1 MRGKRST
8 AGIAI
13 ITAISFMVVTLAFI
27 STAFIVSI
35 SNTRL
40 SGDQVSTT
48 RAQLAA
54 QAGIDE
60 AILRIWHEASEN
72 INRTG
77 SISGR
82 RDIPDYRARWENVRN
97 WSSYD
102 NWGGANRLLS
112 GGLDADDNSTFGDPV
127 TFTGEVDDG
136 TGRIASYEVSIERR
150 DEIEIDPVDGT
161 EIVTDRTTLRIT
173 STGTLPNGS
182 QRRVQQ
188 ELEVA
193 YPQFN
198 LEFAFL
204 TDFVNCTFCHSAFTS
219 IEMGYDRDEGMGED
233 FEFLVDLTNED
244 AREAAAEGK
253 SRIRVA
259 GLNDMQISTGWK
271 NLNTLVAGTIYTRGP
286 QNIMRTD
293 GTGGGTRPKQN
304 VFGPV
309 YREGTGLIADED
321 WEGFRPAQA
330 DNKDLLLSC
339 IKNANDGN
347 AGCDKRNA
355 RFYEFYPTLVEGQA
369 TPIDGEVPDVQ
380 QFPSPIVDQN
390 GDRRIDN
397 DEWAAVMDGKA
408 IGSLEGAAE
417 IWFSPTDDNGV
428 PDGTNTVTLPFEV
441 RGRDVT
447 IPGMQTD
454 IETQPG
460 RGIAG
465 NLFLIGTDDDP
476 IEIEGTVYV
485 DGDLVIQGP
494 IDPGNRGVFI
504 VRKNIYIVGDVIY
517 DCNGTADGTGCRYYE
532 PNSLP
537 RFAMVAGGMMVMG
550 DPNQGST
557 TRGFPGGFNERWQYR
572 GDRAKDDDRF
582 NGRFPLQG
590 ELLAFNAKQFEKY
603 VESQDAGATTLE
615 EIFVPR
621 YYMYREGDE
630 IVMRCN
636 FDGEDTRLD
645 NDRRGT
651 SECRDFQ
658 SHYGTADELS
668 PRENIPCIAGQID
681 IFGQNDEN
689 NIFKAANQQPNC
701 MSAYLDTD
709 GDGDPD
715 TTFIGLDTSGDGNFV
730 PDANGNEV
738 LDAGE
743 DLVIRIMGEPIA
755 DDPYYQ
761 AFRAMNNT
769 DSNLP
774 WFWDRE
780 PFASA
785 GGIPV
790 QQFVQ
795 GDAAPEDF
803 ALLADE
809 IFVTDRSGNRIQ
821 DGDGDDLQPAYIYMS
836 PNNSWLAPVDD
847 LNGNSVPDNVDL
859 ALEPMDKVYSRQN
872 AIAAMEVLSGAW
884 IEYGLNNDRSQN
896 DQRPMRIDG
905 LLFTNNA
912 IQSYLPARS
921 RRSHTAGGLILN
933 GSIISYETGLLIYG
947 TGSGPD
953 GSNNCAHGQNRD
965 MFDANNYLCVGLRV
979 QYDRR
984 LPGLL
989 DLRVDVP
996 VLLRS
1001 RSQWLPVN

>member
-1 MRGKRST
+1 MRGTRSQQ
-8 AGIAI
+8 GIAI
-13 ITAISFMVVTLAFI
+13 ITAISFMVVVLAFI

-60 AILRIWHEASEN
+60 AILRIWHEATAD
-72 INRTG
+72 INQTG

-82 RDIPDYRARWENVRN
+82 RDVPDYRDRWESVRN
-97 WSSYD
+97 WSSHND
-102 NWGGANRLLS
+102 WGGANRLLS
-112 GGLDADDNSTFGDPV
+112 GGLDADNISTFGDPV

-150 DEIEIDPVDGT
+150 DDIEIDPVDGS
-161 EIVTDRTTLRIT
+161 EILTDRTTLRIT
-173 STGTLPNGS
+173 STGTLPDGS
-182 QRRVQQ
+182 QRRIQQ

-219 IEMGYDRDEGMGED
+219 IEMGYDRDEGMAAH
-233 FEFLVDLTNED
+233 EFLVDLTDED

-259 GLNDMQISTGWK
+259 GLNDMQISTGWH

-309 YREGTGLIADED
+309 YREGSGIIAKDD

-330 DNKDLLLSC
+330 RNSRDQLLSC
-339 IKNANDGN
+339 TKNANDGN
-347 AGCDKRNA
+347 ANCDERNA
-355 RFYEFYPTLVEGQA
+355 RFYEFYPTVVEGQA

-380 QFPSPIVDQN
+380 QFPSPIVDEN

-397 DEWAAVMDGKA
+397 DEWEAVMEDKA
-408 IGSLEGAAE
+408 IGRLEDAAE
-417 IWFSPTDDNGV
+417 IWFSPTDDDGV
-428 PDGTNTVTLPFEV
+428 PDGAGSVTLPFEV
-441 RGRDVT
+441 RGQDVT
-447 IPGMQTD
+447 IPGMQTNV
-454 IETQPG
+454 ETETG

-465 NLFLIGTDDDP
+465 NLFLIGTDTNP
-476 IEIEGTVYV
+476 IEIDGTVYV

-494 IDPGNRGVFI
+494 VDSGNNGVLI
-504 VRKNIYIVGDVIY
+504 VRKNIYIVGDVVY
-517 DCNGTADGTGCRYYE
+517 DCNGTAPGTDCTYYE

-537 RFAMVAGGMMVMG
+537 RFAMVAGGMMVIG
-550 DPNQGST
+550 DPNQADRT
-557 TRGFPGGFNERWQYR
+557 KGFPNGFGERNR
-572 GDRAKDDDRF
+572 
-582 NGRFPLQG
+582 RFPLQG
-590 ELLAFNAKQFEKY
+590 ELLAFNAKQYDKY
-603 VESQDAGATTLE
+603 VASQDAGATTLE
-615 EIFVPR
+615 DIFVPR
-621 YYMYREGDE
+621 YYLYREGDE
-630 IVMRCN
+630 FVMRCN
-636 FDGEDTRLD
+636 FDGEDGPD
-645 NDRRGT
+645 GDRRDGT
-651 SECRDFQ
+651 SECRDFE
-658 SHYGTADELS
+658 SHYGNADELS
-668 PRENIPCIAGQID
+668 AKENIPCISGQLTEFD
-681 IFGQNDEN
+681 DDD
-689 NIFKAANQQPNC
+689 QPEC
-701 MSAYLDTD
+701 ESAFVDTD
-709 GDGDPD
+709 GDSDPD
-715 TTFIGLDTSGDGNFV
+715 TWFVGVDTNEDGDFV
-730 PDANGNEV
+730 PDENGNEV
-738 LDAGE
+738 FDEDE
-743 DLVIRIMGEPIA
+743 DLVIRDFSRSIL
-755 DDPYYQ
+755 DDPYFQ
-761 AFRAMNNT
+761 ALR
-769 DSNLP
+769 DIDDDDLP
-774 WFWDRE
+774 WDWDMDTE
-780 PFASA
+780 NSS

-790 QQFVQ
+790 DQFEN
-795 GDAAPEDF
+795 GEAFDAGFAKLVGETFVED
-803 ALLADE
+803 
-809 IFVTDRSGNRIQ
+809 RNGNTIRDD
-821 DGDGDDLQPAYIYMS
+821 DGNDLEPAYIYMS
-836 PNNSWLAPVDD
+836 PNNSWLAPSND
-847 LNGNSVPDNVDL
+847 LNGNGVPDNDDL
-859 ALEPMDKVYSRQN
+859 ALSDMDKVFGRQN
-872 AIAAMEVLSGAW
+872 AVAAMEVLTGAW
-884 IEYGLNNDRSQN
+884 IEYGLNNDRAER

-953 GSNNCAHGQNRD
+953 GDNKCEHGQNKG
-965 MFDANNYLCVGLRV
+965 MFDAKNYLCVGLRV

-984 LPGLL
+984 LPSLI